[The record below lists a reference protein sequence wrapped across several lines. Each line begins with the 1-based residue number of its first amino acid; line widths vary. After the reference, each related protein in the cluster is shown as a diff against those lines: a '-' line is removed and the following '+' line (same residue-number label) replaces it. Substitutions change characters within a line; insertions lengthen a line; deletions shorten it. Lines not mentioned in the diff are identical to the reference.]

1 MRSVH
6 VKAAVVALVSG
17 LAGCGA
23 APSEVTRAPV
33 TLSSSEKLASPGEGH
48 GAELRP
54 VQFFGDGGLLGP
66 PPTTPDAGAG
76 PGLDPF
82 SPDAGVPEPSP
93 SPSPF
98 GRDGGLF
105 L

>member
-6 VKAAVVALVSG
+6 AKLVVVAAMLG

-33 TLSSSEKLASPGEGH
+33 TLGSSEKPESSRGE
-48 GAELRP
+48 EIRP
-54 VQFFGDGGLLGP
+54 VQFFGDGGLVRP
-66 PPTTPDAGAG
+66 PEPPGTGDAGI
-76 PGLDPF
+76 PPVVDPF
-82 SPDAGVPEPSP
+82 ANDAGVSQPPSL
-93 SPSPF
+93 
-98 GRDGGLF
+98 GRDGGGLF

>member
-6 VKAAVVALVSG
+6 AKLVVIAAMLCGA
-17 LAGCGA
+17 AGCGA

-33 TLSSSEKLASPGEGH
+33 TLGSSEKPESSRGE
-48 GAELRP
+48 EIRP

-66 PPTTPDAGAG
+66 PPPT
-76 PGLDPF
+76 PGL
-82 SPDAGVPEPSP
+82 SDAGVPPVDPFAVDAGVSQPPSL
-93 SPSPF
+93 
-98 GRDGGLF
+98 GRDGGGLF